1 MVNVINYSNAFINPV
16 VYVLRIPE
24 FRQALGMC
32 SLGRGRAKMERKDR
46 GNNMTGVLTPSSE
59 LKTFRKDSRNQQ
71 GVQFTTREDIAE
83 DVLDTEL

>member
-1 MVNVINYSNAFINPV
+1 
-16 VYVLRIPE
+16 
-24 FRQALGMC
+24 
-32 SLGRGRAKMERKDR
+32 MERKDR